1 MNVNYYFIARLQ
13 RALLNQLNRTQKAV
27 NKWLK
32 FCEKNERNI
41 DVAIVKDLDK
51 AHQECLKLKV
61 S

>member
-1 MNVNYYFIARLQ
+1 MNVSYYFIARLH

-27 NKWLK
+27 DKWLK
-32 FCEKNERNI
+32 LCEKKERNI
-41 DVAIVKDLDK
+41 DVANVKDLDT